1 MAGLSDGFDAED
13 NTGIDRLFQM
23 LYDAFCTNEIEDLT
37 FTIPFTNKQV
47 VIGTNNISDNY
58 PPAVKNIVG
67 VFVWGVVG
75 LYVLKDIRSIIDK
88 ISEGSPEDVGS
99 DVKKEVL

>member
-1 MAGLSDGFDAED
+1 
-13 NTGIDRLFQM
+13 M
-23 LYDAFCTNEIEDLT
+23 LYDAFCTNEVQDLT

-47 VIGTNNISDNY
+47 TINSSNISDNF
-58 PPAVKNIVG
+58 PEEIKNIVG

-75 LYVLKDIRSIIDK
+75 LWVLKDIRSIIDK